1 MIDRSIDQRNTDN
14 RCLFKRARDRLTNE
28 LRKLIWTKP
37 SRDKSVLSL
46 PLLLLHTAPLPL
58 LLFLFSFFFFFLQTP
73 LPLVIT
79 HPRGRLLNLS
89 PLVNSSLP
97 PPSIPTFN
105 PERPHSCGKII
116 VATRLT
122 IRSYIFY
129 YFSTWKKIQAN
140 LFFSL
145 SLFLSLQL
153 SLFNSSAEIVLEPI
167 TYNLLPSFLSFHLR
181 SPHRRVIEKLV
192 VFSRIMPLTR
202 SNGACT
208 SHDGSI
214 YRYQRLHPN
223 PGLPLLEERRTPVS
237 RSIQT

>member
-1 MIDRSIDQRNTDN
+1 MPLYSWT
-14 RCLFKRARDRLTNE
+14 
-28 LRKLIWTKP
+28 LREYFDSEIETINKQDFRKAEKYWDWISKIVSRISEAGGFNITK
-37 SRDKSVLSL
+37 SQLEEDIEDI
-46 PLLLLHTAPLPL
+46 
-58 LLFLFSFFFFFLQTP
+58 FSFEWKLLKVFFLSFFFFLQTP

-145 SLFLSLQL
+145 SLFL
-153 SLFNSSAEIVLEPI
+153 
-167 TYNLLPSFLSFHLR
+167 LLPT
-181 SPHRRVIEKLV
+181 V
-192 VFSRIMPLTR
+192 
-202 SNGACT
+202 
-208 SHDGSI
+208 SI
-214 YRYQRLHPN
+214 
-223 PGLPLLEERRTPVS
+223 
-237 RSIQT
+237 